1 MAKATAD
8 IRSLARAQTALAIR
22 TLTGVC
28 GSKAAPAAARV
39 SAASALLD
47 RGWGKAPQPHTGED
61 DKDIRITIRNITE
74 SKDDRHR
81 PAAQR
86 LGPAAEQRAYGGIST
101 TASVPSGE
109 CLGCVTGRPLLPSPQ
124 RPERTRRPRD

>member
-39 SAASALLD
+39 SAAQALLD
-47 RGWGKAPQPHTGED
+47 RGWGKAPQPHTDEDGETIRVVIRTITEGAPPMQSCRVPRPAGSLGGGGVVGVGHGHPHHHRQIVEGR
-61 DKDIRITIRNITE
+61 DKD
-74 SKDDRHR
+74 
-81 PAAQR
+81 
-86 LGPAAEQRAYGGIST
+86 
-101 TASVPSGE
+101 
-109 CLGCVTGRPLLPSPQ
+109 
-124 RPERTRRPRD
+124 